1 MKKARKK
8 VRKCGDESE
17 KADRATENVGLFI
30 AFQPIQRQSSR
41 FVTKGLWD
49 KRAIEVTGF
58 VRSECSGGAYEQ
70 SADEQA

>member
-41 FVTKGLWD
+41 FVTKGL
-49 KRAIEVTGF
+49 
-58 VRSECSGGAYEQ
+58 
-70 SADEQA
+70 